1 MKSINL
7 ARISRLL
14 TLVTLFV
21 VPAIQAD
28 DRPSEAGITA
38 YQDGNYKLA
47 AQSFVRAI
55 RADPQNSSLHHWLGK
70 CYGRLAE
77 RGNWFKAMSYAG
89 KTLKQFRKAVELDEN
104 NFEALRDLVD
114 YLETAPGF
122 LGGNRQEAKH
132 LGRRLEELQKIRTAS
147 NE

>member
-1 MKSINL
+1 MKSINP

-14 TLVTLFV
+14 PLIALLVALG
-21 VPAIQAD
+21 IQAD
-28 DRPSEAGITA
+28 ERPSETGIAA

-47 AQSFVRAI
+47 MHSFVRALQ
-55 RADPQNSSLHHWLGK
+55 ADPQNSSLHHWLGK

-77 RGNWFKAMSYAG
+77 RGNWFKSMSYAR
-89 KTLKQFRKAVELDEN
+89 KTLKQFRTAVELDEN

-122 LGGNRQEAKH
+122 LGGNRQEAKR
-132 LGRRLEELQKIRTAS
+132 LGRRLEELRKIRTAS

>member
-28 DRPSEAGITA
+28 ERPSEAGITA
-38 YQDGNYKLA
+38 YQDGDYKLA

-77 RGNWFKAMSYAG
+77 RGNWFRSMSYAG

>member
-1 MKSINL
+1 MKSINP
-7 ARISRLL
+7 ARVSHLL
-14 TLVTLFV
+14 TLITLLV
-21 VPAIQAD
+21 VLSIQAD
-28 DRPSEAGITA
+28 DRPSETGIAA

-47 AQSFVRAI
+47 MQSFVRAI
-55 RADPQNSSLHHWLGK
+55 QAEPQNSYLHHWLGK

-77 RGNWFKAMSYAG
+77 RGNWFKSMSYAR

-132 LGRRLEELQKIRTAS
+132 LGRRLEDLRKIRTAS

>member
-28 DRPSEAGITA
+28 DRLSEAGITA

-77 RGNWFKAMSYAG
+77 RGNWFRSMSYAG

>member
-14 TLVTLFV
+14 ALVTLFV
-21 VPAIQAD
+21 VPVIQAD
-28 DRPSEAGITA
+28 DRPSDAGITA
-38 YQDGNYKLA
+38 YQEGNYKLA
-47 AQSFVRAI
+47 MQSFAQAI
-55 RADPQNSSLHHWLGK
+55 QADPHNSYLHHWLGK

-77 RGNWFKAMSYAG
+77 RGNWFKSMSYAR

-104 NFEALRDLVD
+104 NFEALRDLID

-122 LGGNRQEAKH
+122 LGGNRQEAEY
-132 LGRRLEELQKIRTAS
+132 LGKRLEKLQQIRAAS

>member
-1 MKSINL
+1 MTLIT
-7 ARISRLL
+7 LL
-14 TLVTLFV
+14 V
-21 VPAIQAD
+21 VLSIQAD
-28 DRPSEAGITA
+28 DRPSETGIAA

-47 AQSFVRAI
+47 MQSFVRAI
-55 RADPQNSSLHHWLGK
+55 QADPQNSYLHHWLGK

-77 RGNWFKAMSYAG
+77 RGNWFKSMSYAR

-104 NFEALRDLVD
+104 NFEALRDLID

-122 LGGNRQEAKH
+122 LGGNRQEAKQ
-132 LGRRLEELQKIRTAS
+132 LGRRLEELRKIRTAS